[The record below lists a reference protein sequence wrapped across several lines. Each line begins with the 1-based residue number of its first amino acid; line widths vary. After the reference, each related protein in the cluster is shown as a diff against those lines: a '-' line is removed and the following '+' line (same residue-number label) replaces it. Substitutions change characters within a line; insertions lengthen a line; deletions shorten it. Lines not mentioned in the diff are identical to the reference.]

1 MPSVKVSCFV
11 SFFNRP
17 NKLQTKIYFIL
28 LTLYCHCF
36 INVHATVYDYN
47 GVLMLAS
54 VVDVHMYYLILLTC
68 QKFKHYKAHLD
79 IRSNFGII
87 HLFYKNYH

>member
-54 VVDVHMYYLILLTC
+54 VVDVRHVLSIFIDLSSMQTL
-68 QKFKHYKAHLD
+68 
-79 IRSNFGII
+79 
-87 HLFYKNYH
+87 